1 MDGLL
6 LLDHK
11 YQSSSSSSSAS
22 SNSSH
27 SCTTMIE
34 EDALPSRSTALLG
47 PAAVVVPFVAC
58 GDLRGFDPDKSYSLS
73 TSYVYQAP
81 IQPPLHPNYF
91 TYQTRKTATV
101 AVT

>member
-1 MDGLL
+1 MENGD
-6 LLDHK
+6 DEMVEVD
-11 YQSSSSSSSAS
+11 SS
-22 SNSSH
+22 
-27 SCTTMIE
+27 
-34 EDALPSRSTALLG
+34 PSRSTALMG

-81 IQPPLHPNYF
+81 VQPPLHPNYF